1 MTSFQSD
8 ANISK
13 LESPL
18 RLRSW
23 AVVCKSGWGRY
34 TGVHASWQS
43 NSTWRELDK
52 NNFFVSSQ
60 HLTPENDSREEE
72 EEKKEEHRRH
82 QGRKNWGIS
91 LRINLVIVN
100 LVKENLVRVNLVK
113 RQVSPVNVMRTVQ
126 RQNKSQVDLNFQTYE
141 TRSHVNLSW
150 ISWQNVELT
159 YKESLKMYF
168 SVFCALRKKLELLI
182 FPRDPP
188 PRKIRPL
195 ELK

>member
-23 AVVCKSGWGRY
+23 AVVCKSGWGRN
-34 TGVHASWQS
+34 TGTPLDNPPQ
-43 NSTWRELDK
+43 LDK
-52 NNFFVSSQ
+52 NNFFCLKSTFDPRKWCQGGGGGEKGGAS
-60 HLTPENDSREEE
+60 PPPREE
-72 EEKKEEHRRH
+72 KLRDFTQNQLSHS
-82 QGRKNWGIS
+82 QLGQRKLSHSQLGQRKLS
-91 LRINLVIVN
+91 QSQLGQ
-100 LVKENLVRVNLVK
+100 

-141 TRSHVNLSW
+141 TKSHVNLSW

-168 SVFCALRKKLELLI
+168 FVFCALRRKLELLMSGCMVI
-182 FPRDPP
+182 
-188 PRKIRPL
+188 
-195 ELK
+195 

>member
-1 MTSFQSD
+1 MTIFQSA

-13 LESPL
+13 TKIFSQAEELSSRVQE
-18 RLRSW
+18 W
-23 AVVCKSGWGRY
+23 MGQEHRY
-34 TGVHASWQS
+34 ASWQS
-43 NSTWRELDK
+43 TSTWQEQ
-52 NNFFVSSQ
+52 FFCLKSTFDPRKCCQGGGGGEKGGAS
-60 HLTPENDSREEE
+60 PPPREE
-72 EEKKEEHRRH
+72 KLRDFTQNQLSHS
-82 QGRKNWGIS
+82 QFGQRKLS
-91 LRINLVIVN
+91 QSQLSQ
-100 LVKENLVRVNLVK
+100 

-126 RQNKSQVDLNFQTYE
+126 RQNKSQVNLNFQTYE

-168 SVFCALRKKLELLI
+168 FVFCALRKKLELLI